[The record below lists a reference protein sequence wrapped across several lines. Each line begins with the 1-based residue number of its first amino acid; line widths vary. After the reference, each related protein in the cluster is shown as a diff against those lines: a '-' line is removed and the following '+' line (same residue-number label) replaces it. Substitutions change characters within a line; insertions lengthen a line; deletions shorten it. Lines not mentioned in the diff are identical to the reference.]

1 MPPRLAINGYGRIGR
16 CVLRALHERGLEHRM
31 PVVAINEPADLDEM
45 VHLTRFDST
54 HGPFPGRVEAAGGDL
69 AVNDHRI
76 SVTHATDP
84 GELDWRAHGVDL
96 LLECS
101 GTFSDRAS
109 AERQLAAGAPRVLIS
124 HPMRDA
130 ADVDL
135 TVIPGVNGEAL
146 DGSQR
151 IVSSASCSTNC
162 LLPVLQRVHARYGV
176 DAASITTIHSVMN
189 DQPLVDGYHASDL
202 RRTRSALA
210 SIVPVSTGLAR
221 GIERFMPE
229 MAGRV
234 HAQHVRVPTLNVS
247 AMDVNLQLREPAD
260 AAALNALLAEAATG
274 ELEGILGYSE
284 DAHASCDFN
293 HDPRSGIVDATET
306 RVSGQLAHL
315 LLWFDNEWGF
325 ANRMVDVAERW
336 LKHA

>member
-1 MPPRLAINGYGRIGR
+1 MPRLAINGYGRIGR
-16 CVLRALHERGLEHRM
+16 CVLRALHERGLHDRLS
-31 PVVAINEPADLDEM
+31 VVAINEPADLDEM

-54 HGPFPGRVEAAGGDL
+54 HGPFPGRVDAVDGGL
-69 AVNDHRI
+69 VVNGHRI
-76 SVTHATDP
+76 DVTHATGTGD
-84 GELDWRAHGVDL
+84 LDWKARGVDL

-101 GTFSDRAS
+101 GTFSDRAG
-109 AERQLAAGAPRVLIS
+109 AERHLAAGAPRVLIS

-135 TVIPGVNGEAL
+135 TVILGVNGQAL
-146 DGSQR
+146 DGAQR
-151 IVSSASCSTNC
+151 IVSNASCSTNC
-162 LLPVLQRVHARYGV
+162 LLPVLQRVHQRFGV
-176 DAASITTIHSVMN
+176 EAASITTIHSVMN

-247 AMDVNLQLREPAD
+247 AMDVNLQLREVTDAD
-260 AAALNALLAEAATG
+260 ALNAVLAAAAG
-274 ELEGILGYSE
+274 GDLQGLLGYSE
-284 DAHASCDFN
+284 KAHASCDFN

-315 LLWFDNEWGF
+315 LLWFDNEWAF

-336 LKHA
+336 LSQT